1 MNLSISLGRETK
13 ALCGRK
19 ITAISIILQ
28 PYVVIRYAA
37 AFCYQKLIEFVANN
51 TISLE

>member
-28 PYVVIRYAA
+28 PYVVIRY
-37 AFCYQKLIEFVANN
+37 FPYRSKLLTVGTSKKPSA
-51 TISLE
+51 TR